1 MRGKCAE
8 KTPEFEAWWRG
19 VYLPIL
25 EAPPESWYALVKD
38 LRQRARKDGKPDPRM
53 AKGAPEE

>member
-1 MRGKCAE
+1 MGKCAE
-8 KTPEFEAWWRG
+8 KTP
-19 VYLPIL
+19 

-38 LRQRARKDGKPDPRM
+38 LRQRARKDGKPDPRL